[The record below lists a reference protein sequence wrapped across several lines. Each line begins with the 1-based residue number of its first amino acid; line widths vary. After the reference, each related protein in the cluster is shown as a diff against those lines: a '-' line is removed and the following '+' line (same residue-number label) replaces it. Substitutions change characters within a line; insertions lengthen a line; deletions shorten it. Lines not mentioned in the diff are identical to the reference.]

1 MSDILNLAVSAL
13 HADQAKLEQISLN
26 AAHASTPG
34 YRRGMVSAVAFESV
48 LRNTEGAAPSAQPLL
63 APPMM
68 RRSVDFTAGQTTL
81 TGQPLDVAV
90 EGSGFLVLT
99 DGTHTWLTR
108 AGSMQL
114 DAQGT
119 LTGINGLRVVG
130 TSGDI
135 RVGQGQ
141 DVEINSK
148 GQVVVQGNVVGTLR
162 LVKATTPTDLVSTD
176 GMLFQVNADQYTDV
190 APGDVAIKPG
200 FLEASNSNSLQDML
214 GTLEGVRHFE
224 GLIRVV
230 QGYDEVVGKAIQKLG
245 DI

>member
-34 YRRGMVSAVAFESV
+34 YRRGVVSAVAFESV
-48 LRNTEGAAPSAQPLL
+48 LRDAEGTAQPAQPLL

-68 RRSVDFTAGQTTL
+68 RRSVDLTSGAQTQ
-81 TGQPLDVAV
+81 TGRALDVAV
-90 EGSGFLVLT
+90 EGGAFLMLT
-99 DGTHTWLTR
+99 DGQHTWLTR
-108 AGSMQL
+108 AGSMQV

-119 LTGINGLRVVG
+119 LTGVNGLHVVG

-135 RVGQGQ
+135 RVGQAS
-141 DVEINSK
+141 DVEIDGK
-148 GQVVVQGNVVGTLR
+148 GQVHAQGNVVGTLR
-162 LVKATTPTDLVSTD
+162 LVKATEPRDLASTD
-176 GMLFQVNADQYTDV
+176 GLLFQVSGEQYTDI
-190 APGDVAIKPG
+190 AAGDVAVKPG
-200 FLEASNSNSLQDML
+200 FLESSNSNSLQDML

-224 GLIRVV
+224 GLIRLV